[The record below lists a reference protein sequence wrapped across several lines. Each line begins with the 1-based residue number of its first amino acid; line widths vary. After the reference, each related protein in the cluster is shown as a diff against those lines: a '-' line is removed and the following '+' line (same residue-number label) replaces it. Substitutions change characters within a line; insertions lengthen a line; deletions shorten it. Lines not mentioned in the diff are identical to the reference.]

1 MASFFDLIYP
11 IASITALSIFIG
23 LVGMFIAKVGYEKSA
38 ASDNWSNAFNI
49 FLKTV
54 VYSGFCFSIATMF
67 FSALLILPL
76 AILFTFIGAA

>member
-1 MASFFDLIYP
+1 MASFIGLIYP
-11 IASITALSIFIG
+11 IASLTALSTLIG
-23 LVGMFIAKVGYEKSA
+23 LVGMFIAKVGYEKFGG
-38 ASDNWSNAFNI
+38 SDNWSNAFNI

-76 AILFTFIGAA
+76 AILFSFIGAA